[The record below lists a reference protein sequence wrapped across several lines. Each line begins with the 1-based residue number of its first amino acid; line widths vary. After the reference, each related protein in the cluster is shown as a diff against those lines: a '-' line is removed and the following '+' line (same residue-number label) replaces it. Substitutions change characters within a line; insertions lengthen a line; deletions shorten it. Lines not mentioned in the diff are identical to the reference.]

1 MVEFHS
7 SALLTLSALFLCS
20 VATWRSI
27 VYHRKSE
34 DREKLLQETN
44 ETLAVLQKK
53 LISLEEKEKKYD
65 EFQESLNLAE
75 ITTKLQE
82 PRLSAQNFNRTVSP
96 PERYRYVHSLA
107 SGGMSPQDIAS
118 VLSISIHEADQLV
131 NLARLAHLQA

>member
-7 SALLTLSALFLCS
+7 STLLTLLALLLCS

-34 DREKLLQETN
+34 VRKKLLQEKN
-44 ETLAVLQKK
+44 ETLAALQIK
-53 LISLEEKEKKYD
+53 LNGLEEKEKKYD
-65 EFQESLNLAE
+65 GFQETLNLAE

-82 PRLSAQNFNRTVSP
+82 PRLSAQNFNRTMSP

-107 SGGMSPQDIAS
+107 SGGMSPQEIAS

-131 NLARLAHLQA
+131 NLARLAHL